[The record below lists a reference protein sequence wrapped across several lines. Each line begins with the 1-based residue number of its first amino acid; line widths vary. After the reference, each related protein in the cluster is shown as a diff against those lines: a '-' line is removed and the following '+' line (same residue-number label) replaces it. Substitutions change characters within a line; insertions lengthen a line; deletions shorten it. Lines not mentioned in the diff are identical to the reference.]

1 MLNGLKT
8 IYRAYSKEIW
18 YLTIIVL
25 IFVSRKTIFNV
36 SRGGATFDATLDS
49 GTSLLMM
56 GVIMSLVAIWK
67 NSGDFSDV
75 RKANFSFIAY
85 YILCLASFLWAGHFG
100 TIVLKAVEVLCCF
113 WVIGIIMNKMESLKQ
128 GLYYIIF
135 LSTFITYI
143 SVLSSF
149 LKFGIIFIHTN
160 TYSMSAMVS
169 LLLCLGAVRFHVYQF
184 GEVKY
189 YILLNTM
196 ALISGTSSASWISFI
211 IGVIILY
218 SMNENGVGLLRT
230 AAICVIIYVA
240 YELAL
245 DQIFDIIFK
254 GKTKE
259 MVESGHGRDVI
270 WNAAIA
276 SWKDSPWLG
285 NGFLVGER
293 SLGSYGLGL
302 KVISVHNTF
311 LSVLVGT
318 GIVGMVLFVNFLFKW
333 IGRLLTYIKYNR
345 YAIIMF
351 PVVIATIVNCMAFPA
366 IGSDWNFVAPVVYA
380 LITFVFLHIDDRS
393 DMEEEYLE
401 EQEDLL

>member
-8 IYRAYSKEIW
+8 IYRAHSKEIW

-36 SRGGATFDATLDS
+36 SREIGKFDATLDS
-49 GTSLLMM
+49 GTSLLMV
-56 GVIMSLVAIWK
+56 GVMMSLVAIWK
-67 NSGDFSDV
+67 NRGDFSDV
-75 RKANFSFIAY
+75 RKANFSFMAY
-85 YILCLASFLWAGHFG
+85 YILCLSSFLWAGHFG
-100 TIVLKAVEVLCCF
+100 TIVFKAVEVLCCF
-113 WVIGIIMNKMESLKQ
+113 GVVGIIMNKMESLRQ

-135 LSTFITYI
+135 LSTLITYI
-143 SVLSSF
+143 SVSGAL
-149 LKFGIIFIHTN
+149 LKYGIFVHTN
-160 TYSMSAMVS
+160 TYSMSAMVG
-169 LLLCLGAVRFHVYQF
+169 LLLCLGVVRFDIF
-184 GEVKY
+184 GFNEVKY
-189 YILLNTM
+189 YILLNTL
-196 ALISGTSSASWISFI
+196 ALIGGTSSASWVSFI

-230 AAICVIIYVA
+230 AAVCVIIYAA

-245 DQIFDIIFK
+245 DQISDIIFK

-285 NGFLVGER
+285 SGFLVGER
-293 SLGSYGLGL
+293 SLGNYGLGL

-318 GIVGMVLFVNFLFKW
+318 GIAGMVLFVNFLFKW
-333 IGRLLTYIKYNR
+333 IGRLLAYIKYNR
-345 YAIIMF
+345 YATILF
-351 PVVIATIVNCMAFPA
+351 PVVIATVVNCMAFPA

-380 LITFVFLHIDDRS
+380 LITFVFLHIDERS